1 MYTVHHRGACSLT
14 RHRCFA
20 PPKRTKLGPLPVII
34 VNQIGI
40 HHYYALPQREELQ
53 NTLHS

>member
-20 PPKRTKLGPLPVII
+20 PPETKLGPLPVII

-53 NTLHS
+53 NMLHS